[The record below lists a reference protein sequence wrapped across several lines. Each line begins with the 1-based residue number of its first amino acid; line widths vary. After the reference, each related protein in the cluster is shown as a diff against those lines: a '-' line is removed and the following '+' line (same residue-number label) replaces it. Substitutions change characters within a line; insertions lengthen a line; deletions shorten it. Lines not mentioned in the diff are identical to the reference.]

1 MKPIFIIYTRQSTA
15 NSSSSYRNII
25 MYLLKKWKELNDCYK
40 LVLINPSVISGMTGK
55 AGHPCYNITDLIM
68 VSQVLVY

>member
-1 MKPIFIIYTRQSTA
+1 
-15 NSSSSYRNII
+15 

-40 LVLINPSVISGMTGK
+40 LVLINPSVISGMKGK
-55 AGHPCYNITDLIM
+55 AGHPCNNITDLIM